1 MLLLCYSRD
10 NFEIGAILKSY
21 KLKLFKIAIGKG
33 AKLTLLLLQQII
45 NILKKVNSNMAL
57 DVLIIDDEA
66 DIRDLIS
73 DILKDEG
80 FSSRSASSS
89 EQAFKSIAEK
99 TPSAIILD
107 IWLQG
112 SDLDGLGILEI
123 VKKQYPLMPV
133 IVISGHGTIETAV
146 SAIKLGAY
154 DYLEKPFTHDKL
166 MIVLKRA
173 CESAKLRR
181 ENIDLKSKVID
192 KTEFVGGAPITA
204 KLKSE
209 IEKVSPTSGRVMIHG
224 AVGSGKELAAR
235 LIHKKSRRANGPFIV
250 FSPTA
255 MNLAKIQQELFGELE
270 RQEPSNL
277 FDKHISVLEAANN
290 GTLYIDEVG
299 DLPNA
304 AQNKL
309 LKFLKD
315 QVLTKGGKNINLDV
329 RLITSSTK
337 DLQLEIAHGKFRQD
351 LYYRLN
357 VVPLPVPTLAE
368 RKEDIPLL
376 VRYFVN
382 QLSKFSGLKEREF
395 ADEAIAALQ
404 AYSWP
409 GNVRQLRNVIEWTLI
424 MNPPSPGMV
433 EKIKSDML
441 PQDVINNSVNISKP
455 DTNLDMMSMPLREAR
470 EVFERQYLTAQ
481 MNRFNNNISKTST
494 FVGMERSALHR
505 KLKTLNIHAANN
517 KNDLDKQ
524 EGLEMDTSDMIALMN

>member
-1 MLLLCYSRD
+1 M
-10 NFEIGAILKSY
+10 AI
-21 KLKLFKIAIGKG
+21 
-33 AKLTLLLLQQII
+33 
-45 NILKKVNSNMAL
+45 

-66 DIRDLIS
+66 DIRDIIS

-80 FSSRSASSS
+80 FSSRSAASS
-89 EQAFKSIAEK
+89 EQAFKAISEK
-99 TPSAIILD
+99 TPNAIILD

-133 IVISGHGTIETAV
+133 VVISGHGTIETAV
-146 SAIKLGAY
+146 SAIKMGAY

-173 CESAKLRR
+173 CEAAKLRR

-192 KTEFVGGAPITA
+192 KTEFVGNSAITTR
-204 KLKSE
+204 LKSE
-209 IEKVSPTSGRVMIHG
+209 IEKVAPTSGRVMIHG
-224 AVGSGKELAAR
+224 AVGSGKELTSR
-235 LIHKKSRRANGPFIV
+235 LIHKKSKRSNGPFIV
-250 FSPTA
+250 FSPTS
-255 MNLAKIQQELFGELE
+255 MHVNKIPQELFGDNE
-270 RQEPSNL
+270 RHEANSL
-277 FDKHISVLEAANN
+277 YDKRISVLEAANN
-290 GTLYIDEVG
+290 GTLYIDEVS
-299 DLPNA
+299 DLPA
-304 AQNKL
+304 SAQNKL

-315 QVLTKGGKNINLDV
+315 QTLMKSGNKSINLNV
-329 RLITSSTK
+329 RLITSTTK
-337 DLQLEIAHGKFRQD
+337 DLATEVAQGRFRQD

-357 VVPLPVPTLAE
+357 VVPLSVPILAD
-368 RKEDIPLL
+368 RKEDIPSL
-376 VRYFVN
+376 VKYFVK

-395 ADEAIAALQ
+395 SDESIAALQ
-404 AYSWP
+404 AYNWP

-424 MNPPSPGMV
+424 MNPPSAGLM

-455 DTNLDMMSMPLREAR
+455 DTNLDMMSMPLRDAR

-505 KLKTLNIHAANN
+505 KLKTLSIHAANN
-517 KNDLDKQ
+517 KNIDGIDSEQ
-524 EGLEMDTSDMIALMN
+524 ILEMEG

>member
-1 MLLLCYSRD
+1 
-10 NFEIGAILKSY
+10 
-21 KLKLFKIAIGKG
+21 
-33 AKLTLLLLQQII
+33 
-45 NILKKVNSNMAL
+45 MAL

-66 DIRDLIS
+66 DIRDIIS

-80 FSSRSASSS
+80 FTSRAVASS
-89 EQAFKSIAEK
+89 EQAFKSISEK
-99 TPSAIILD
+99 TPNAIILD

-133 IVISGHGTIETAV
+133 VVISGHGTIETAV
-146 SAIKLGAY
+146 SAIKIGAY

-181 ENIDLKSKVID
+181 ENIDLKSRVID
-192 KTEFVGGAPITA
+192 KTEFVGNATITTR
-204 KLKSE
+204 LKGE
-209 IEKVSPTSGRVMIHG
+209 IEKVAPTSGRVMIHG
-224 AVGSGKELAAR
+224 AVGSGKELASR
-235 LIHKKSRRANGPFIV
+235 LIHKKSRRANGSFIV
-250 FSPTA
+250 FSPTS
-255 MNLAKIQQELFGELE
+255 MSPNKIQQELFGDSE
-270 RQEPSNL
+270 RHDSNS
-277 FDKHISVLEAANN
+277 FYDKRISVLEAANN

-299 DLPNA
+299 DLPNS
-304 AQNKL
+304 AQNRL

-315 QVLTKGGKNINLDV
+315 QILTKSENKSIKLDV
-329 RLITSSTK
+329 RLITSTTK
-337 DLQLEIAHGKFRQD
+337 DLQVEIAHGRFRQD

-357 VVPLPVPTLAE
+357 VVPLSVPILAE

-376 VRYFVN
+376 VKYFVT
-382 QLSKFSGLKEREF
+382 QLSKFSGLKERQF
-395 ADEAIAALQ
+395 SDEAIAALQ
-404 AYSWP
+404 AYNWP

-424 MNPPSPGMV
+424 MNPPSAGVM

-455 DTNLDMMSMPLREAR
+455 DTNLDIMSMPLREAR

-505 KLKTLNIHAANN
+505 KLKTLNIHTANG
-517 KNDLDKQ
+517 KSIVDKDYGGSGI
-524 EGLEMDTSDMIALMN
+524 EAERLLEIES

>member
-1 MLLLCYSRD
+1 
-10 NFEIGAILKSY
+10 
-21 KLKLFKIAIGKG
+21 
-33 AKLTLLLLQQII
+33 
-45 NILKKVNSNMAL
+45 MAL
-57 DVLIIDDEA
+57 EVLVVDDEM

-80 FSSRSASSS
+80 YTSRTVANST
-89 EQAFKSIAEK
+89 QAFKAIAER
-99 TPSAIILD
+99 TPGAIILD

-146 SAIKLGAY
+146 SAIKMGAY

-192 KTEFVGGAPITA
+192 KTEFIGTAPVTSR
-204 KLKSE
+204 LKSE
-209 IEKVSPTSGRVMIHG
+209 IDKVAPTSGRIMIHG
-224 AVGSGKELAAR
+224 SVGSGKELTAR
-235 LIHKKSRRANGPFIV
+235 LIHKKSKRANGSFIV
-250 FSPTA
+250 FSPTSMSA
-255 MNLAKIQQELFGELE
+255 SKIQQELFGEMD
-270 RQEPSNL
+270 RQEKGSV
-277 FDKHISVLEAANN
+277 FDKRLSVLEAANN

-299 DLPNA
+299 DLPGII
-304 AQNKL
+304 QNKL

-315 QVLTKGGKNINLDV
+315 QTLTKGDNKSVKLDV
-329 RLITSSTK
+329 RLVTSTTK
-337 DLQLEIAHGKFRQD
+337 DLQNDISQGRFRQD

-357 VVPLPVPTLAE
+357 VMPLHVPILAE

-376 VRYFVN
+376 VKYFVK

-395 ADEAIAALQ
+395 SDEAIAALQ
-404 AYSWP
+404 AYNWP

-424 MNPPSPGMV
+424 MNPPYSGNAD
-433 EKIKSDML
+433 KLKCDML
-441 PQDVINNSVNISKP
+441 PQDVISNSVNISKP

-470 EVFERQYLTAQ
+470 EVFERQYLSAQ

-505 KLKTLNIHAANN
+505 KLKMLDIHTAGKILEKEKEAAC
-517 KNDLDKQ
+517 
-524 EGLEMDTSDMIALMN
+524 EA

>member
-1 MLLLCYSRD
+1 
-10 NFEIGAILKSY
+10 
-21 KLKLFKIAIGKG
+21 
-33 AKLTLLLLQQII
+33 
-45 NILKKVNSNMAL
+45 MAL
-57 DVLIIDDEA
+57 EVLVVDDEM

-80 FSSRSASSS
+80 YTSRTAANST
-89 EQAFKSIAEK
+89 QAFKAIAER
-99 TPSAIILD
+99 TPGAIILD

-133 IVISGHGTIETAV
+133 VVISGHGTIETAV
-146 SAIKLGAY
+146 SAIKMGAY

-181 ENIDLKSKVID
+181 ENIDLRSKVID
-192 KTEFVGGAPITA
+192 KTEFIGSAPVTSR
-204 KLKSE
+204 LKSE
-209 IEKVSPTSGRVMIHG
+209 IEKVSPTSGRIMIHG
-224 AVGSGKELAAR
+224 AVGSGKELTAR
-235 LIHKKSRRANGPFIV
+235 LIHKKSKRANGSFIV
-250 FSPTA
+250 FSPTS
-255 MNLAKIQQELFGELE
+255 MPSGKIQQELFGEADK
-270 RQEPSNL
+270 QEKGNV
-277 FDKHISVLEAANN
+277 FDKRLSVLEAANN

-299 DLPNA
+299 DLPA
-304 AQNKL
+304 PIQNKL

-315 QVLTKGGKNINLDV
+315 QTLTKSDNKSVKLDV
-329 RLITSSTK
+329 RLITSTTK
-337 DLQLEIAHGKFRQD
+337 DLQNDISQGKFRQD

-357 VVPLPVPTLAE
+357 VMPLNVPILAE

-376 VRYFVN
+376 VKYFVK

-395 ADEAIAALQ
+395 SDEAIAALQ
-404 AYSWP
+404 AYNWP

-424 MNPPSPGMV
+424 MNPPYSGNPD
-433 EKIKSDML
+433 KIKSDML
-441 PQDVINNSVNISKP
+441 PQDVISNSVNISKP

-470 EVFERQYLTAQ
+470 EVFERQYLSAQ

-505 KLKTLNIHAANN
+505 KLKMLDIHTAGKAME
-517 KNDLDKQ
+517 KEK
-524 EGLEMDTSDMIALMN
+524 ETVCESV